1 MIVRR
6 RTWLYRLS
14 GQVFA
19 QQIAFERP
27 VTAAIARKALRQTVG
42 EPKELWG
49 RGLIDSAV
57 SLSH

>member
-1 MIVRR
+1 
-6 RTWLYRLS
+6 LS